1 MSSKT
6 KAFNFL
12 EILQDITGSM
22 RGWKAGDTVK
32 GVERKHICLNNG
44 IAVLETDGSITLERE
59 SYDGRVKQ
67 FMLNKD
73 EIEAIKGFMK
83 EL

>member
-44 IAVLETDGSITLERE
+44 IAVLETDGYYL
-59 SYDGRVKQ
+59 
-67 FMLNKD
+67 
-73 EIEAIKGFMK
+73 
-83 EL
+83 